1 MNPRPQFLINGP
13 SRPCAWLLPLDIAS
27 QIEQAAREHEKPFL
41 IEAGTPDVTIYAND
55 DASGSTS
62 PLEVGSKQLRNP
74 AHVMADA
81 RAQGVEYLSMSKA
94 LVSGPEQP
102 LVSSRGILS

>member
-1 MNPRPQFLINGP
+1 MNPRRQFLINGP

-55 DASGSTS
+55 DASGFHLTARSR
-62 PLEVGSKQLRNP
+62 LETASQPGARN
-74 AHVMADA
+74 
-81 RAQGVEYLSMSKA
+81 G
-94 LVSGPEQP
+94 
-102 LVSSRGILS
+102 